1 MSTKQ
6 LKIAEIIATE
16 RCGFLLVS
24 EVQEFTRWIVSV
36 DPKKDPKLVFESL
49 KGFIAKL
56 GGKPGTIEWRR
67 TGAPMKCWH
76 GVFMNDSRFVN
87 KDIIEH
93 VGLGCYKRLIVG
105 GEYCEY

>member
-24 EVQEFTRWIVSV
+24 EVQELTRWICSV
-36 DPKKDPKLVFESL
+36 DKNKDPKVVFESL

-56 GGKPGTIEWRR
+56 GGKPGTIEWRK

-76 GVFMNDSRFVN
+76 GVFMADPRFVC
-87 KDIIEH
+87 KDIGIH
-93 VGLGCYKRLIVG
+93 VGQGCYKRLASG
-105 GEYCEY
+105 GEYEY